1 MVVEE
6 SYRLDLFSPSREL
19 AEKLFQSAILFFQRG
34 DVNQAEK
41 LYADVLAND
50 PDHFDALH
58 HRGII
63 ARRLGNILDAEKF
76 FLRALGIRNG
86 SAPFFS
92 NYGLVLHDLKRF
104 EEAILSY
111 QKSITLDPSFSPG
124 YYNKGITLEH
134 LGRFDGALDAYNAA
148 LLLQADYI
156 ECHNNRGNA
165 LKGLN
170 RIDEALVSYESAIV
184 LKPDY
189 EAAYNNI
196 GVALKEIA
204 HFDQALVFYD
214 RAIKLSIQYTAAYNN
229 YGVVL
234 HRLGRFKEAIAK
246 FDCAIHLNSDFSI
259 AHYNRGVSQESLKE
273 FDEAINSYSAA
284 LVIAPN
290 YADAYHNMANTF
302 KKKMNLDCAICLY
315 DKAIAITPDVAN
327 LYNSR
332 GVSLQESGRVAEALN
347 YFCKAIALM
356 PDDAGVYSNRGMAL
370 KELKR
375 LNEALASYEMA
386 ICVNPKYAE
395 AFNNRGVALQDLK
408 RFDDAIDSFKAAVNF
423 DGNTFHAYS
432 NLLFTMNYVP
442 SLAVVNRLEEAR
454 NFGAVVASKVK
465 NKFSSWLSSNK
476 STKLKVGF
484 VSGDF
489 RNHPVGY
496 FLEGLISKIDKTR
509 YELFAYSTILK
520 EDDLTQRLKCHVPV
534 WRSIVHQSD
543 AEAAETIHTDGLNI
557 LIDLAGH
564 TAGNRLSIFAYK
576 PAPVQA
582 SWLGYFATTGV
593 AEIDYFIGDSFVA
606 PYGEEKH
613 FVERVIRFPE
623 TYFCFT
629 PPQSEIEVGPLPA
642 LKNGYVTFGCFNN
655 LAKINSAVVDLW
667 AKVLNVVEGSKL
679 FLKSRQLGD
688 LTIIQST
695 IEEFSRAGIPSD
707 RLVFEGPSDRQKYFE
722 AFNRVDIALD
732 PFPFPGGTTTVE
744 GLWMGVP
751 VVTLRGDRFIA
762 HNGETIAFNSG
773 QSAWVAMNEDD
784 YCRKAKFFA
793 TDLIALAKLR
803 SGLRRQVLR
812 SPLFDS
818 ERFARNFEHLICDM
832 WVDHQK

>member
-1 MVVEE
+1 MVDEE
-6 SYRLDLFSPSREL
+6 SYRVDFSSPSREL
-19 AEKLFQSAILFFQRG
+19 TEKLFQSAILFFQRG
-34 DVNQAEK
+34 ELSQAEK
-41 LYADVLAND
+41 LYAHVLAND

-58 HRGII
+58 HRGMI

-76 FLRALGIRNG
+76 FLRALEIINS

-104 EEAILSY
+104 EEAIFSY
-111 QKSITLDPSFSPG
+111 QKSITLDPSFCPG

-134 LGRFDGALDAYNAA
+134 LGRFDEALFAYDIA
-148 LLLQADYI
+148 LLLQPDYVD
-156 ECHNNRGNA
+156 CHNNRGNT

-170 RIDEALVSYESAIV
+170 RIDEAIVNYDHAII

-189 EAAYNNI
+189 SAAYNNR

-214 RAIKLSIQYTAAYNN
+214 RAIKLSPTYTAAYNN
-229 YGVVL
+229 CGVVL
-234 HRLGRFKEAIAK
+234 HRLARFREAITQ
-246 FDCAIHLNSDFSI
+246 FDGAIHLDSDFSI
-259 AHYNRGVSQESLKE
+259 AHYNRGVSHESLKE
-273 FDEAINSYSAA
+273 FGEAINSYSAA
-284 LVIAPN
+284 LLITPD
-290 YADAYHNMANTF
+290 YADAYHNLANTF
-302 KKKMNLDCAICLY
+302 KRIMSLDRAISFY
-315 DKAIAITPDVAN
+315 DKAIAIIPDVAN
-327 LYNSR
+327 VYNSR
-332 GVSLQESGRVAEALN
+332 GVALQESGRVAEALN
-347 YFCKAIALM
+347 FFSKAITLT
-356 PDDAGVYSNRGMAL
+356 PDDAVVYSNRGMAL

-375 LNEALASYEMA
+375 FDEALVSYEKA
-386 ICVNPKYAE
+386 ICVSPKCAD
-395 AFNNRGVALQDLK
+395 AFNNRGVTLLDLK
-408 RFDDAIDSFKAAVNF
+408 RFNDAIDSFKSAVNL
-423 DGNTFHAYS
+423 DGSAFHAYS
-432 NLLFTMNYVP
+432 NLLFTMNFVP
-442 SLAVVNRLEEAR
+442 SLAAVNRLEEAR
-454 NFGAVVASKVK
+454 NFGALVTSKTK
-465 NKFSSWLSSNK
+465 NKFSSWPSLNK
-476 STKLKVGF
+476 SVKLRIGF
-484 VSGDF
+484 LSGDF

-496 FLEGLISKIDKTR
+496 FFEGLLSKIDQTR
-509 YELFAYSTILK
+509 FELFAYSTILN
-520 EDDLTQRLKCHVPV
+520 EDDLTQRLKCHVSV
-534 WRSIVHQSD
+534 WRSIVHQND
-543 AEAAETIHTDGLNI
+543 AEAAETIHADCLNI

-593 AEIDYFIGDSFVA
+593 AEIDYFIGDPFVA
-606 PYGEEKH
+606 PYGEEEH
-613 FVERVIRFPE
+613 FVERVIRLPE

-655 LAKINSAVVDLW
+655 LAKLNSAVVDLW
-667 AKVLNVVEGSKL
+667 AKILKIVEGSKL

-688 LTIIQST
+688 LTVIQST
-695 IEEFSRAGIPSD
+695 IEVFSRAGIPSD
-707 RLVFEGPSDRQKYFE
+707 RLIFEGPSDRKQYFE

-751 VVTLRGDRFIA
+751 VVTLRGNRFIA

-773 QSAWVAMNEDD
+773 QSAWVAQNEDD
-784 YCRKAKFFA
+784 YCQKAKFFA

-812 SPLFDS
+812 SPLFDA
-818 ERFARNFEHLICDM
+818 ERFARNFEDLMCDM
-832 WVDHQK
+832 WADYLE